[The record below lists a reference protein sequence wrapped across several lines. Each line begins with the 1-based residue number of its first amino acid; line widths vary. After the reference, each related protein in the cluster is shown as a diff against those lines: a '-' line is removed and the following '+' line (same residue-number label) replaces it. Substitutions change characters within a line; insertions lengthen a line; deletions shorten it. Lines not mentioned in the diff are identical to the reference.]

1 MSIEQILAGVPPGRL
16 ALTDY
21 AGPPAASTKSNEL
34 ELSEVESRSR
44 ALERLVRDHHA
55 FVWRSAQRLGAPAA
69 DLEDVVQEVFIIAS
83 NKLETIRHERGFL
96 FQTCVYAVGHVR
108 RRVQRR
114 YEVVDDERVQA
125 EVDASPTPEQILEGA
140 QARAVLQTI
149 LDTMPDELRAV
160 FVLFEL
166 ERLTI
171 PEIAEMIGAPQGT
184 VASRLRR
191 AREMFMSRGPRI
203 VRGAR

>member
-1 MSIEQILAGVPPGRL
+1 MAIEQILSRL
-16 ALTDY
+16 PSGPLAMTDEV
-21 AGPPAASTKSNEL
+21 APTAMATKSNERDA
-34 ELSEVESRSR
+34 SVEESQ
-44 ALERLVRDHHA
+44 APTLERLVRDHHA
-55 FVWRSAQRLGAPAA
+55 FVWRSAQRLGVPAA
-69 DLEDVVQEVFIIAS
+69 DVEDVVQEVFIIAS

-96 FQTCVYAVGHVR
+96 FQTCIFAVGHVR

-114 YEVVDDERVQA
+114 FEVIDDERVQA
-125 EVDASPTPEQILEGA
+125 EVDARPTPEQSLEGA
-140 QARAVLQTI
+140 QAREVLQTI

-166 ERLTI
+166 ERLTV
-171 PEIAEMIGAPQGT
+171 PEISEMIGVPQGT

-191 AREMFMSRGPRI
+191 ARELFMSRGPRI

>member
-1 MSIEQILAGVPPGRL
+1 MSIEPILAAGPPL
-16 ALTDY
+16 ALTDK
-21 AGPPAASTKSNEL
+21 AASMERATKSSAREL
-34 ELSEVESRSR
+34 PDAESRPSTV
-44 ALERLVRDHHA
+44 ERLIRDHHA

-69 DLEDVVQEVFIIAS
+69 DIEDVVQEVFIIAS

-114 YEVVDDERVQA
+114 FEVVDDERVQA
-125 EVDASPTPEQILEGA
+125 EVDARPTPEQSLEGA

-166 ERLTI
+166 ERLTV
-171 PEIAEMIGAPQGT
+171 PEISEMIGVPQGT
-184 VASRLRR
+184 VSSRLRR
-191 AREMFMSRGPRI
+191 AREIFMSRGSRI
-203 VRGAR
+203 LRGGR

>member
-1 MSIEQILAGVPPGRL
+1 MGIKARAGE
-16 ALTDY
+16 TC
-21 AGPPAASTKSNEL
+21 AADEL
-34 ELSEVESRSR
+34 EPRT
-44 ALERLVRDHHA
+44 LERLVRDHHA
-55 FVWRSAQRLGAPAA
+55 FVWRCAQRLGVPAA
-69 DLEDVVQEVFIIAS
+69 DVEDVVQEVFILAS

-114 YEVVDDERVQA
+114 YEVLDDERVQA
-125 EVDASPTPEQILEGA
+125 EVDVRPTPEQHLQGA
-140 QARAVLQTI
+140 QARAALQAI
-149 LDTMPDELRAV
+149 LDTMPDEFRAV

-171 PEIAEMIGAPQGT
+171 PEISEMIGVPQGT

-191 AREMFMSRGPRI
+191 AREIFMSRGPRI

>member
-1 MSIEQILAGVPPGRL
+1 MSIEQILAGGPPGAL

-21 AGPPAASTKSNEL
+21 ARPPSAATKSTER
-34 ELSEVESRSR
+34 ELSETESRTR
-44 ALERLVRDHHA
+44 ALERLVQEHHA

-69 DLEDVVQEVFIIAS
+69 DIEDVVQEVFIIAS

-108 RRVQRR
+108 RRVRRR

-125 EVDASPTPEQILEGA
+125 EVDARPTPEQNLEGA

-166 ERLTI
+166 ERLTV

-191 AREMFMSRGPRI
+191 AREMFMTRGPRI

>member
-1 MSIEQILAGVPPGRL
+1 MSIEQILARVPPL
-16 ALTDY
+16 ALTDP
-21 AGPPAASTKSNEL
+21 AGPPAGTKASER
-34 ELSEVESRSR
+34 EVSDAESRTR

-83 NKLETIRHERGFL
+83 NKLETIQHERGFL
-96 FQTCVYAVGHVR
+96 FQTCVYAVGHLR

-114 YEVVDDERVQA
+114 YEVADDDRVQA
-125 EVDASPTPEQILEGA
+125 EVDASPTPEQSLEGA
-140 QARAVLQTI
+140 QARAVLQKI

-171 PEIAEMIGAPQGT
+171 REIAEMIGAPQGT
-184 VASRLRR
+184 AASRLRR
-191 AREMFMSRGPRI
+191 ARELFMSRGPRI

>member
-1 MSIEQILAGVPPGRL
+1 MSIEQLFAGVQPGPL
-16 ALTDY
+16 ALTDT
-21 AGPPAASTKSNEL
+21 AAPRAVATKSSDQ
-34 ELSEVESRSR
+34 ELSEGASHPLE
-44 ALERLVRDHHA
+44 LERLVRDHHA
-55 FVWRSAQRLGAPAA
+55 FVWRSAQRLGVPAA
-69 DLEDVVQEVFIIAS
+69 DIEDVVQEVFIIAS

-125 EVDASPTPEQILEGA
+125 EVDVRPTPEQDLEGA
-140 QARAVLQTI
+140 QARALLQTI

-166 ERLTI
+166 ERLTV
-171 PEIAEMIGAPQGT
+171 PEISEMIGAPQGT
-184 VASRLRR
+184 VSSRLRR